1 MPVTRSAAALMRKA
15 SRQAPYQLPLVA
27 EEEDVKPLLPI
38 WPASVRTTA
47 PSPSP
52 SLAGPR
58 VQRMQV
64 PKLVSE
70 SWMSGCDS
78 VASRLSVPKQVGFVE
93 PHVAH
98 AAPTAM
104 ELDSPPAFE
113 TARPFLPPPLPFAV
127 HHPLPP
133 SPLLVPVPDERVHYL
148 DWRPHPS
155 YHPPAPIY
163 HLPPQIP
170 TLPPF
175 HHLEQ
180 TPPTSQPELPPSA
193 NDRFHTAVDRLDCHS
208 LLDLVENLIPTCS
221 LPQLAFLS
229 SPHFVSLAG
238 LDALP
243 SPMTV
248 SPVERPSVPSTP
260 PSATI
265 PLFQSAELRTSPEGR
280 AEIKL
285 KPARSVSP
293 ETQERVGGHGYLREL
308 VGLGFSFA
316 K

>member
-1 MPVTRSAAALMRKA
+1 MPVTRSAAALIRKA
-15 SRQAPYQLPLVA
+15 SRQAPYQLPFVA
-27 EEEDVKPLLPI
+27 EEEEVKPILPI
-38 WPASVRTTA
+38 SPALTRAVA

-52 SLAGPR
+52 SLARPR

-70 SWMSGCDS
+70 SWMSGYEQ
-78 VASRLSVPKQVGFVE
+78 VASRPSVSKQVRFAE
-93 PHVAH
+93 PAYVDVL
-98 AAPTAM
+98 PSAM
-104 ELDSPPAFE
+104 ELDSPPVLN
-113 TARPFLPPPLPFAV
+113 TARPFYPPPLPFAV

-133 SPLLVPVPDERVHYL
+133 SPPLIPVPEERVHYL
-148 DWRPHPS
+148 DWRPHPF

-163 HLPPQIP
+163 HLPPPIP
-170 TLPPF
+170 SLPPF

-180 TPPTSQPELPPSA
+180 TPPTVQPELPPS
-193 NDRFHTAVDRLDCHS
+193 NDDWPDTAVDRLDCHS

-238 LDALP
+238 LKELP
-243 SPMTV
+243 SPMAV

-260 PSATI
+260 PSATF
-265 PLFQSAELRTSPEGR
+265 PLFHSAELSTSPEGR

-285 KPARSVSP
+285 KPARSVFP
-293 ETQERVGGHGYLREL
+293 EAQECVGGHSYLREL
-308 VGLGFSFA
+308 VGLGFSFT